1 MGQTSGRT
9 DLGST
14 PLLEAPA
21 GAKSL
26 RELRHLPRQPQRS
39 ITRIRLGTRYAWQ
52 CSQRLIQHAGSAAIV
67 ERAEDHGRVVRIV
80 GVDEKRPGVDG
91 ERLDSAALALDDERI
106 IPGRNQYPSVG
117 PCINT
122 GEGREVHVGTSRRL
136 EP

>member
-52 CSQRLIQHAGSAAIV
+52 CPQRLIQHAGSAAIV

-80 GVDEKRPGVDG
+80 AVDEKRPGVDG
-91 ERLDSAALALDDERI
+91 ERI
-106 IPGRNQYPSVG
+106 IPGRNLYPSVG